1 MGRPPKL
8 TPEVQ
13 GEIVNAIVAG
23 ATYKAA
29 AEYAGVSYESFNL
42 WMKRPGRMYLQ
53 FSQAVT
59 RANARARVNLLA
71 RIQQSAKDGDW
82 RAAAWILERRFRDE
96 YGQSVEITGDKEKP
110 VHVFDHG
117 RTVAALAPGSIPD
130 HRAPGEG
137 EGAGDGPALGQDVHG
152 G

>member
-13 GEIVNAIVAG
+13 GEITSAIVAG

-29 AEYAGVSYESFNL
+29 AEYAGVSYDAFNE
-42 WMKRPGRMYLQ
+42 WMRRTGKQYVQ
-53 FSQAVT
+53 FRQSVE

-82 RAAAWILERRFRDE
+82 RAAAWILERRFSDE
-96 YGQSVEITGDKEKP
+96 YGAAVRVDFKKMTDDELRDYIASEYARLGGGAPGGEP
-110 VHVFDHG
+110 A
-117 RTVAALAPGSIPD
+117 AALPG
-130 HRAPGEG
+130 ATGE
-137 EGAGDGPALGQDVHG
+137 
-152 G
+152 